1 MLARLL
7 QRREGPAAAAPSR
20 REGLSSADRILCDE
34 AKGRDDVVFVEACR
48 RAFDAIDA
56 DRGGSL
62 SASELR
68 DALQRLAVTGDRGE
82 AASEADADAMLIA
95 ADADADGEIDFG
107 NLIRRSCAGNLSSS
121 AFSHDR
127 PPPHMTAHHTM
138 PY

>member
-7 QRREGPAAAAPSR
+7 QRREGPAAVAAPPR
-20 REGLSSADRILCDE
+20 REGLSPADRALCDD
-34 AKGRDDVVFVEACR
+34 AKGSDDVAFVEACR

-82 AASEADADAMLIA
+82 AASEADADAMVVA

-107 NLIRRSCAGNLSSS
+107 EQLLL
-121 AFSHDR
+121 F
-127 PPPHMTAHHTM
+127 
-138 PY
+138 